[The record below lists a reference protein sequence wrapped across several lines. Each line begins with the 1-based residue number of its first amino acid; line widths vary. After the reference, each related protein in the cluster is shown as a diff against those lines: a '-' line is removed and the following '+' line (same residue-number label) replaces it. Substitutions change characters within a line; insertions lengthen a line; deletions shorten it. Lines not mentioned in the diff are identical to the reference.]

1 LSNTADKE
9 EDCMTIEQVEEI
21 FDDFGY
27 TLLFQNIR
35 YPLMLSGEVDDLDPD
50 VLANFFEMYLFD
62 TEDVF
67 TFEEFMYHFL
77 IFKKIYI
84 NNNLPFVR
92 GM

>member
-35 YPLMLSGEVDDLDPD
+35 YPLMLSGEVDHLDPD
-50 VLANFFEMYLFD
+50 VLANFFEMYSFD

-77 IFKKIYI
+77 IFKKIYTS
-84 NNNLPFVR
+84 NNLPFVY